1 MNDLGGRN
9 RLTKLIHELLEKIT
23 VFGLLDGREL
33 GAEQLDAKLIKYTGR
48 SQLSG
53 HIEASLTPQGGDDG
67 VGVLPPQ
74 N

>member
-9 RLTKLIHELLEKIT
+9 RLTQLIHELLEKIT
-23 VFGLLDGREL
+23 IFGFLDGREL
-33 GAEQLDAKLIKYTGR
+33 GAEQLDTKFVRYTGF

-53 HIEASLTPQGGDDG
+53 HIEASLAPKGGDDG
-67 VGVLPPQ
+67 VGALPTQ